1 MDGRPYS
8 GIDDGRNSRGTVMA
22 DTNTLIRE
30 MLVAALKAARA
41 DILHLGL
48 RARVPTFGYTTK
60 IDAALALARK
70 A

>member
-1 MDGRPYS
+1 
-8 GIDDGRNSRGTVMA
+8 MA